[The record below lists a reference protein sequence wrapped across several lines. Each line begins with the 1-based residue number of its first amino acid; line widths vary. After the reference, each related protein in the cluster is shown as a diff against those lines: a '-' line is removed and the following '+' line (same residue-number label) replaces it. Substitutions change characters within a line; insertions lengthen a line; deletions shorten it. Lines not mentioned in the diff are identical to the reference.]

1 MNWKSFQ
8 RCSVNNSLSSAEAT
22 VIQRDWVPLSTPYF
36 SLRLHFLS
44 SFFSVHL
51 SLSDTHHSA
60 LWIKCD
66 AINQNS
72 RGIIVCSA
80 HFNWDCAQIVQEIT
94 SFFLLFLQA
103 HLFWPWQKISGGQG
117 LLQRTIYQDLE
128 TKRATEFRDYDCT
141 YTSLFNNMKARC
153 WCGSAMEKQCF
164 EEGMQKVNIRYVVTS
179 VLTVLFYTGHI
190 NKKQGWKIHYQGWY
204 LKENAISRL

>member
-36 SLRLHFLS
+36 SLCLHFLY

-94 SFFLLFLQA
+94 SFFLLSFFSLQA

-128 TKRATEFRDYDCT
+128 TKRATEFRDYD
-141 YTSLFNNMKARC
+141 SLIMWKHVADVGQLWKNNASKREC
-153 WCGSAMEKQCF
+153 KKWILDTLSQVFLLCCF
-164 EEGMQKVNIRYVVTS
+164 TQ
-179 VLTVLFYTGHI
+179 
-190 NKKQGWKIHYQGWY
+190 
-204 LKENAISRL
+204 AI

>member
-36 SLRLHFLS
+36 SLCLHFLY

-94 SFFLLFLQA
+94 SFFLLFCFSFRHIYFDLDRKYQEVKACCKGQFIRTWKQKEPQSSETMTAPTQA
-103 HLFWPWQKISGGQG
+103 SLIIWKHVADVGQLWKNNASNRECKKWILDTLSQVF
-117 LLQRTIYQDLE
+117 LL
-128 TKRATEFRDYDCT
+128 C
-141 YTSLFNNMKARC
+141 
-153 WCGSAMEKQCF
+153 CF
-164 EEGMQKVNIRYVVTS
+164 TQ
-179 VLTVLFYTGHI
+179 
-190 NKKQGWKIHYQGWY
+190 
-204 LKENAISRL
+204 AI

>member
-1 MNWKSFQ
+1 MSTIAYPLLKQLSYKGIECLFPPPISH
-8 RCSVNNSLSSAEAT
+8 SV
-22 VIQRDWVPLSTPYF
+22 STF
-36 SLRLHFLS
+36 S

-94 SFFLLFLQA
+94 SFFFFSFRHIYFDLDRKYQEVKACCKGQFIRTWKQKEPQSSETMIAPTQASLIIWKHVADVGQLWKNNASKRECKKWILDTLSQVFLLCCF
-103 HLFWPWQKISGGQG
+103 
-117 LLQRTIYQDLE
+117 
-128 TKRATEFRDYDCT
+128 TK
-141 YTSLFNNMKARC
+141 
-153 WCGSAMEKQCF
+153 
-164 EEGMQKVNIRYVVTS
+164 
-179 VLTVLFYTGHI
+179 
-190 NKKQGWKIHYQGWY
+190 
-204 LKENAISRL
+204 AI

>member
-36 SLRLHFLS
+36 SLCLHFLY

-94 SFFLLFLQA
+94 SFFLLF
-103 HLFWPWQKISGGQG
+103 FPSGTFI
-117 LLQRTIYQDLE
+117 LTL
-128 TKRATEFRDYDCT
+128 TE
-141 YTSLFNNMKARC
+141 
-153 WCGSAMEKQCF
+153 
-164 EEGMQKVNIRYVVTS
+164 NIRRS
-179 VLTVLFYTGHI
+179 RPAAKDNLSGLG
-190 NKKQGWKIHYQGWY
+190 NKKSHRVQ
-204 LKENAISRL
+204 RLWLHLHKPL